1 MSSKY
6 IYIFGLL
13 AAFVII
19 GYVMNR
25 GMSNGQQRHVEHFSS
40 GVQLKECDTPVK
52 IYDKFYSG
60 IYDELMTSTA
70 RCQYEVLQ
78 VRENLLKKYKGSG
91 KVSVLDIG
99 CGLGHQVDL
108 FNQYKYNTKG
118 LDISPSM
125 IELAKIKY
133 PLLEFKVGDM
143 TDRTLYEP
151 TSLTHVTCFFYSIYY
166 VEDIH
171 NLFEGVNSWLKPG
184 GFFVVHLVDKRKFDP
199 VLEKSSG
206 LIPLYNPQKHARK
219 TKTKLKFNDFDYE
232 ADWKLEDKPV
242 LFNEMFRFPRD
253 KVRKNRHTLFMQ
265 PMKKYVNTAE
275 QTGFKLRNT
284 IDMAICNHPF
294 NYLFCFEKVYG

>member
-1 MSSKY
+1 MDKDKY

-13 AAFVII
+13 AVFVII

-25 GMSNGQQRHVEHFSS
+25 GMTSPPQHVEYFSS
-40 GVQLKECDTPVK
+40 GVQLKECTTPVQ
-52 IYDKFYSG
+52 IYDKFYAG
-60 IYDELMTSTA
+60 IYDELMTSMA
-70 RCQYEVLQ
+70 RVQFEVLQ
-78 VRENLLKKYKGSG
+78 VRETLLKKYKGSG

-108 FNQYKYNTKG
+108 FSQYKYDVRG

-125 IELAKIKY
+125 IEKAKIKY

-143 TDRTLYEP
+143 SDRTLYEP
-151 TSLTHVTCFFYSIYY
+151 TSLTHITCFFYSIYY

-171 NLFEGVNSWLKPG
+171 KLFESVNSWLKPG

-219 TKTKLKFNDFDYE
+219 TRTKLKFNDFNYE
-232 ADWKLEDKPV
+232 ADWKLENIPV
-242 LFNEMFRFPRD
+242 LFNEMFRFPRER
-253 KVRKNRHTLFMQ
+253 VRKNRHGLFMY
-265 PMKKYVNTAE
+265 PMKKFVSTAE
-275 QTGFKLRNT
+275 LTGFKLRNT

-294 NYLFCFEKVYG
+294 NYLFCFEKIYG